1 MWRHPLED
9 QRWRRGTIAALFA
22 LLGVACVAAGVF
34 GSRVLAPA
42 VTERD
47 VSREI
52 GEALATAL
60 TEVRERNQQYR
71 IQVNDQARLGDES
84 RRLQVEANE
93 ALIEVLNAIDTST
106 TGSAFNAA
114 VAGLNRTLDRVSAS
128 LLNEL
133 RANATPTLP
142 LPHCGD
148 YQQVVRDVP
157 DRTSG

>member
-1 MWRHPLED
+1 MRRHPLED
-9 QRWRRGTIAALFA
+9 QRWRRGTIVTLFM
-22 LLGVACVAAGVF
+22 LLGVACVTAGVF

-47 VSREI
+47 VNREI
-52 GEALATAL
+52 GEHVGDAF
-60 TEVRERNQQYR
+60 TEACERNQQYR

-114 VAGLNRTLDRVSAS
+114 VARLNRTLDRVNAS
-128 LLNEL
+128 LNEL

-148 YQQVVRDVP
+148 YQQVVRDVL